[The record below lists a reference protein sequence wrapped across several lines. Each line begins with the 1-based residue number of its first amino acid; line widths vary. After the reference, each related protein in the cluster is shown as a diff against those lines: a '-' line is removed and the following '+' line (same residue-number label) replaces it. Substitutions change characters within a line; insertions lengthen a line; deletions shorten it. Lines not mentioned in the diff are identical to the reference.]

1 MVNDGEEYGQMTDA
15 ELDAGL
21 DRSLTHLYTNESVKR
36 GVSVEDFDVVRM
48 LGRGGYGEVLLV
60 KHKDSGELYAMK
72 TLIKAALKKRNVVK
86 QTKAERSILQAIRH
100 PFVVHLRFAFQTKT
114 KLYLLTPFYPGGDL
128 HYCLTQQRKRVLA
141 KTRARA
147 AEAKAQ
153 EAVLGGSFE
162 VEIEDPDGRKEWG
175 LPEDQIR
182 LYAAE
187 LLLAL
192 EHLHQ
197 NGIIYRDLKASSN
210 CSMHSNT

>member
-1 MVNDGEEYGQMTDA
+1 MTDA

-21 DRSLTHLYTNESVKR
+21 DRSLTHLYTNQSVTR
-36 GVSVEDFDVVRM
+36 GVRVEDFDVVRI
-48 LGRGGYGEVLLV
+48 LGRGGYGEILLV
-60 KHKDSGELYAMK
+60 EHKNSGEWYAMK
-72 TLIKAALKKRNVVK
+72 TLIKAALKKRNVVE
-86 QTKAERSILQAIRH
+86 QTKAERSILQAIQH
-100 PFVVHLRFAFQTKT
+100 PFVVQLRFAFQTKT

-128 HYCLTQQRKRVLA
+128 HYCLTQQRKRALA
-141 KTRARA
+141 KAHTRA
-147 AEAKAQ
+147 AEAK
-153 EAVLGGSFE
+153 AVLGGSFE

-175 LPEDQIR
+175 LPEEQIQ

-210 CSMHSNT
+210 CPMQSNSRKSVRQRESE